1 MTGEVIVA
9 LQRVLHVEDDE
20 SIIAIARVALE
31 NVGGLTVLSC
41 SSGYEALE
49 KAVDFDPELV
59 LLDVMMPG
67 MDGPTTLVALADV
80 LDFGRVPVVFMTAKT
95 QPADH
100 ANYYALGA
108 AAVIVKPFD
117 PLTLSDQIRQ
127 IWENFDADPDD

>member
-1 MTGEVIVA
+1 VTGEVIVA

-31 NVGGLTVLSC
+31 TLGGLTVLSC
-41 SSGYEALE
+41 SNGNDALE
-49 KAVDFDPELV
+49 QAPAFDPELL

-80 LDFGRVPVVFMTAKT
+80 IDLDRIPVVFMTAKT

-100 ANYYALGA
+100 ASYYALGA

-117 PLTLSDQIRQ
+117 PLKLGEQLKE
-127 IWENFDADPDD
+127 IWDKFDADALD